1 MGSIKSIYTRTK
13 VLASN
18 NIVRSY
24 QIAVA
29 LIIFLI
35 VDESTVELQGI
46 VILCA
51 FHSESHQE
59 SESAVIEKTH
69 QSPAPRVAAGLLR
82 ARGRTAGVQCTGLP
96 AR

>member
-35 VDESTVELQGI
+35 VSTLVFNYVMNHIYVRGSGMLDVGWFTYLLSNSHSGFAVQG
-46 VILCA
+46 
-51 FHSESHQE
+51 
-59 SESAVIEKTH
+59 
-69 QSPAPRVAAGLLR
+69 
-82 ARGRTAGVQCTGLP
+82 
-96 AR
+96 